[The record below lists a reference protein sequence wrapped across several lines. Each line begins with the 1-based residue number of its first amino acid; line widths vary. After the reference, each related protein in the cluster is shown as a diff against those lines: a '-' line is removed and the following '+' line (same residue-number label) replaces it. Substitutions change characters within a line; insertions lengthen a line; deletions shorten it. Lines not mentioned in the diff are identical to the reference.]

1 MRLHARGSRVPG
13 SLGRLGAKGRH
24 PATGADAPW
33 RTGRVAARAERR
45 GQYPRLVGG
54 DPSASAASSSFSSFR
69 CRRPGPASAAASALP
84 RGGAQRAAL
93 GGRAGPVGRLATPSL
108 PPPARPPAGLYKL
121 GPRPQPRARLRAP
134 PTARRARHP
143 LRGSTRLHA
152 ARVPSQPSRPGLAS
166 RTGDPR
172 PAGARPRRTP
182 SPIALVPRLG
192 VRAGAALLLR
202 RPRPSAKDRFPS
214 ARPPRAVPHAQ
225 LRPACQERLSLCS
238 HRREVAAPPG
248 DREVARGPPAVPVP
262 QPVWG
267 LDGRPPPLQ
276 PRRPPPS
283 AWP

>member
-54 DPSASAASSSFSSFR
+54 DPSASAPSSSFSSFR

-93 GGRAGPVGRLATPSL
+93 GGRAGPVGGLATPSL

-134 PTARRARHP
+134 PDGPARP
-143 LRGSTRLHA
+143 PPPPRLHA
-152 ARVPSQPSRPGLAS
+152 APRGPRAQPAL
-166 RTGDPR
+166 
-172 PAGARPRRTP
+172 PAGAGKP
-182 SPIALVPRLG
+182 
-192 VRAGAALLLR
+192 
-202 RPRPSAKDRFPS
+202 D
-214 ARPPRAVPHAQ
+214 
-225 LRPACQERLSLCS
+225 
-238 HRREVAAPPG
+238 
-248 DREVARGPPAVPVP
+248 
-262 QPVWG
+262 
-267 LDGRPPPLQ
+267 
-276 PRRPPPS
+276 RRPPAGGRTSQKNPIPNSLGAAARCARGGGPS
-283 AWP
+283 PPAAPAERQRPVP